1 VPYCLD
7 QIEAY
12 LFPMKDEIDPRSRAV
27 PTGRANRAARM
38 GGLAGGLLSSAAA
51 AGAKQLLMGRKPSP
65 REMLLTP
72 ANAQRLTQQLSQMR
86 GAAMKMGQLLSLE
99 AGDLLTPELA
109 AVLRPL
115 QSQAHFMPPAQLKQ
129 VLTKAWGP
137 DFTKRFKKFDV
148 RPIAAASIGQ
158 VHRAQT
164 RDGRDLAIKVQYPG
178 IRDSIDSDL
187 RNLASLMRLSGMM
200 PKGLDLKPL
209 LEDARQQLHEEA
221 DYDKEAR
228 SLRQFGTLLQDD
240 PTFIVPDCHDDL
252 SNTDILAMD
261 FIPSEPIDTLETADQ
276 STRDTMA
283 DHLIRLMMR
292 EVFDF
297 HLVQSDP
304 NFANFRW
311 QPDSG
316 SLVLLDFGATRP
328 VSPDLVARS
337 RAILQPS
344 LDNDLQAVAQALT
357 QLGLLSEALPEATRT
372 EILSMVEMANA
383 PMLSPAGFDFGDTSL
398 VAELRDRGM
407 ALGRDRSIQHIP
419 PTEVLYL
426 QRKAA
431 GLFLLATRLG
441 ARVNLRSLF
450 QHYA

>member
-1 VPYCLD
+1 
-7 QIEAY
+7 
-12 LFPMKDEIDPRSRAV
+12 MKDEADPRSRAV
-27 PTGRANRAARM
+27 PTGRAARAARM
-38 GGLAGGLLSSAAA
+38 GGLAGGLLTSAAA
-51 AGAKQLLMGRKPSP
+51 AGARSLFQGRKPSP
-65 REMLLTP
+65 RDMFLTP
-72 ANAQRLTQQLSQMR
+72 SNAQRLTRELSQMR

-109 AVLRPL
+109 AMLRPL
-115 QSQAHFMPPAQLKQ
+115 QAQAHFMPPAQLKQ
-129 VLTKAWGP
+129 VLTKAWGA

-164 RDGRDLAIKVQYPG
+164 HDGRDLAIKVQYPG

-200 PKGLDLKPL
+200 PKGLDLAPF

-221 DYDKEAR
+221 DYEAEAR
-228 SLRQFGTLLQDD
+228 SLRQFGDLLKDD
-240 PTFIVPDCHDDL
+240 PDFIVPACHEDL
-252 SNTDILAMD
+252 STRDILAME
-261 FIPSEPIDTLETADQ
+261 FIPSDPIDTLEDADQ
-276 STRDTMA
+276 ATRNRMA
-283 DHLIRLMMR
+283 ERLIALMMR

-311 QPDSG
+311 QPETG
-316 SLVLLDFGATRP
+316 KLVLLDFGATRRL
-328 VSPDLVARS
+328 SPDLVARS
-337 RAILQPS
+337 RAVLRPS
-344 LDNDLQAVAQALT
+344 LENDLSGIAEALRA
-357 QLGLLSEALPEATRT
+357 LGLLSDVLPERTRA

-383 PMLSPAGFDFGDTSL
+383 PMLHPEGFDFADTSL

-407 ALGRDRSIQHIP
+407 ELGRDRSIQHIP

-431 GLFLLATRLG
+431 GLFLLATRLR
-441 ARVNLRSLF
+441 AQVNLRDLF
-450 QHYA
+450 QRYS

>member
-1 VPYCLD
+1 
-7 QIEAY
+7 
-12 LFPMKDEIDPRSRAV
+12 MTDEIDPRSRAV
-27 PTGRANRAARM
+27 PTGRTTRALRM
-38 GGLAGGLLSSAAA
+38 GGLASGLLGSAAA
-51 AGAKQLLMGRKPSP
+51 AGAKHLLQGRKPSP
-65 REMLLTP
+65 REMFLTP
-72 ANAQRLTQQLSQMR
+72 ANAHRLTRELSQMR

-115 QSQAHFMPPAQLKQ
+115 QAQAHTMPPAQLKH
-129 VLTKAWGP
+129 VLTAAWGP

-221 DYDKEAR
+221 DYDQEAR
-228 SLRQFGTLLQDD
+228 SLVAFSALLQND
-240 PTFIVPDCHDDL
+240 PDFIVPAFHQDL
-252 SNTDILAMD
+252 SSRDILAMD
-261 FIPSEPIDTLETADQ
+261 FVPSEPIDTLEHADQ
-276 STRDTMA
+276 ATRDDMA
-283 DHLIRLMMR
+283 ERLIALMMR
-292 EVFDF
+292 EVFAF

-311 QPDSG
+311 QPETG
-316 SLVLLDFGATRP
+316 KLVLLDFGATR
-328 VSPDLVARS
+328 SLTPDLVARAK
-337 RAILQPS
+337 AILQPS
-344 LDNDLQAVAQALT
+344 LDNDLPAIATALHA
-357 QLGLLSEALPEATRT
+357 LGLLADALPETTRA
-372 EILSMVEMANA
+372 EILSMVDMANA
-383 PMLSPAGFDFGDTSL
+383 PMLDPGGFDFGDTSL
-398 VAELRDRGM
+398 VSDLRDRGM

-431 GLFLLATRLG
+431 GLFLLATRLR
-441 ARVNLRSLF
+441 AKVTLRDLF
-450 QHYA
+450 NRHV

>member
-1 VPYCLD
+1 
-7 QIEAY
+7 
-12 LFPMKDEIDPRSRAV
+12 MKDDFDTRSRAV
-27 PTGRANRAARM
+27 PTGRATRAARM
-38 GGLAGGLLSSAAA
+38 GGLAGGLLTSAAA
-51 AGAKQLLMGRKPSP
+51 AGARQLFQGRRPTP
-65 REMLLTP
+65 RDMFLTP
-72 ANAQRLTQQLSQMR
+72 SNAQRLTRELSQMR

-109 AVLRPL
+109 AILRPL
-115 QSQAHFMPPAQLKQ
+115 QAQAHFMPPAQLKQ
-129 VLTKAWGP
+129 VLTKAWGA

-164 RDGRDLAIKVQYPG
+164 HDGRDLAIKVQYPG

-187 RNLASLMRLSGMM
+187 SNLASLMRLSGMM

-209 LEDARQQLHEEA
+209 LEDARAQLHEEA
-221 DYDKEAR
+221 DYEQEAR
-228 SLRQFGTLLQDD
+228 SLRRFGDLLKDD
-240 PTFIVPDCHDDL
+240 PDFIVPAVHDDL
-252 SNTDILAMD
+252 STRDILEME
-261 FIPSEPIDTLETADQ
+261 FIPSDPIETLENADQ
-276 STRDTMA
+276 STRNRMA
-283 DHLIRLMMR
+283 ERLIALMMR

-311 QPDSG
+311 QPETG
-316 SLVLLDFGATRP
+316 KLVLLDFGATRRL
-328 VSPDLVARS
+328 SPDLVARS
-337 RAILQPS
+337 RAILRPS
-344 LDNDLQAVAQALT
+344 LQNDLPGIGTALRD
-357 QLGLLSEALPEATRT
+357 LGLLADALPDKTRA

-383 PMLSPAGFDFGDTSL
+383 PMLHPDGFDFGDTSL
-398 VAELRDRGM
+398 VSDLRDRGM

-431 GLFLLATRLG
+431 GLFLLATRLR
-441 ARVNLRSLF
+441 AQVTLRDLF
-450 QHYA
+450 DHHV

>member
-1 VPYCLD
+1 MNDTP
-7 QIEAY
+7 
-12 LFPMKDEIDPRSRAV
+12 DPRSRAV
-27 PTGRANRAARM
+27 PTGRTSRAMRM
-38 GGLAGGLLSSAAA
+38 GGLAGGLLGSAAA
-51 AGAKQLLMGRKPSP
+51 EGARQLFHGQRPSA
-65 REMLLTP
+65 RAMFLTP
-72 ANAQRLTQQLSQMR
+72 SNAQRLTDQLSQMR

-99 AGDLLTPELA
+99 AGDLLTAELA

-129 VLTKAWGP
+129 VLTAAWGT
-137 DFTKRFKKFDV
+137 DFTKRFRKFDV

-200 PKGLDLKPL
+200 PKGLDLRPL

-221 DYDKEAR
+221 DYEQEAR
-228 SLRQFGTLLQDD
+228 SLVRFGKLLRDD
-240 PTFIVPDCHDDL
+240 PDFIVPTCHDDL
-252 SNTDILAMD
+252 SSRDILAME
-261 FIPSEPIDTLETADQ
+261 FIPSDPIDTLEDADQ
-276 STRDTMA
+276 STRNRMA
-283 DHLIRLMMR
+283 ERLIALMMR
-292 EVFDF
+292 EVFEF

-311 QPDSG
+311 QPETG
-316 SLVLLDFGATRP
+316 KLVLLDFGATHTLT
-328 VSPDLVARS
+328 PDLVARS
-337 RAILQPS
+337 RGVLQPA
-344 LDNDLQAVAQALT
+344 LDNDLPGIERALT
-357 QLGLLSEALPEATRT
+357 NLGLLSDALPEKTRA
-372 EILSMVEMANA
+372 EILNMVDMANA
-383 PMLSPAGFDFGDTSL
+383 PMLHPDGFDFGDTSL
-398 VAELRDRGM
+398 VANLRDRGL

-431 GLFLLATRLG
+431 GLFLLATRLR
-441 ARVNLRSLF
+441 AHVPLRHLF
-450 QHYA
+450 QRYA

>member
-1 VPYCLD
+1 
-7 QIEAY
+7 
-12 LFPMKDEIDPRSRAV
+12 
-27 PTGRANRAARM
+27 
-38 GGLAGGLLSSAAA
+38 
-51 AGAKQLLMGRKPSP
+51 
-65 REMLLTP
+65 
-72 ANAQRLTQQLSQMR
+72 
-86 GAAMKMGQLLSLE
+86 
-99 AGDLLTPELA
+99 
-109 AVLRPL
+109 
-115 QSQAHFMPPAQLKQ
+115 
-129 VLTKAWGP
+129 
-137 DFTKRFKKFDV
+137 
-148 RPIAAASIGQ
+148 
-158 VHRAQT
+158 
-164 RDGRDLAIKVQYPG
+164 
-178 IRDSIDSDL
+178 
-187 RNLASLMRLSGMM
+187 
-200 PKGLDLKPL
+200 
-209 LEDARQQLHEEA
+209 
-221 DYDKEAR
+221 
-228 SLRQFGTLLQDD
+228 LQDD

-407 ALGRDRSIQHIP
+407 ALGRDRSIQHVP

>member
-1 VPYCLD
+1 
-7 QIEAY
+7 
-12 LFPMKDEIDPRSRAV
+12 MKDTPDPRSRAV
-27 PTGRANRAARM
+27 PTGRTSRAMRM
-38 GGLAGGLLSSAAA
+38 GGLAGGLLGSAAA
-51 AGAKQLLMGRKPSP
+51 AGARQLFQGQRPSA
-65 REMLLTP
+65 REMFLTP
-72 ANAQRLTQQLSQMR
+72 SNAHRLTDQLSQMR

-129 VLTKAWGP
+129 VLTAAWGT

-221 DYDKEAR
+221 DYEQEAR
-228 SLRQFGTLLQDD
+228 SLRRFGELLQDD
-240 PTFIVPDCHDDL
+240 PDFIVPTSHDDL
-252 SNTDILAMD
+252 SSRDILAMD
-261 FIPSEPIDTLETADQ
+261 FIPSDPIDTLEDADQ
-276 STRDTMA
+276 TTRNTMA
-283 DHLIRLMMR
+283 ERLVTLMMR

-311 QPDSG
+311 QPETG
-316 SLVLLDFGATRP
+316 KLVLLDFGATRTL
-328 VSPDLVARS
+328 SPDLVARS
-337 RAILQPS
+337 RGVLQPA
-344 LDNDLQAVAQALT
+344 LDTDLPGIERALT
-357 QLGLLSEALPEATRT
+357 NLGLLSEALPEKTRA
-372 EILSMVEMANA
+372 EILNMVEMANA
-383 PMLSPAGFDFGDTSL
+383 PMLHAHGFDFGNTSL
-398 VAELRDRGM
+398 VANLRDRGL

-431 GLFLLATRLG
+431 GLFLLATRLR
-441 ARVNLRSLF
+441 AQVTLRDLF
-450 QHYA
+450 QRFA

>member
-1 VPYCLD
+1 MNDTP
-7 QIEAY
+7 
-12 LFPMKDEIDPRSRAV
+12 DPRSRAV
-27 PTGRANRAARM
+27 PTGRTSRAMRM
-38 GGLAGGLLSSAAA
+38 GGLASGLLGSAAA
-51 AGAKQLLMGRKPSP
+51 EGARQLFQGQRPSA
-65 REMLLTP
+65 RAMFLTP
-72 ANAQRLTQQLSQMR
+72 SNAQRLTDQLSQMR

-109 AVLRPL
+109 SVLRPL

-129 VLTKAWGP
+129 VLTAAWGA

-221 DYDKEAR
+221 DYEQEAR
-228 SLRQFGTLLQDD
+228 SLRRFGNLLQDD
-240 PTFIVPDCHDDL
+240 PDFIVPACYDDL
-252 SNTDILAMD
+252 SSRDILAME
-261 FIPSEPIDTLETADQ
+261 FIPSEPIDTLEDADQ
-276 STRDTMA
+276 TTRNVMA
-283 DHLIRLMMR
+283 ERIIALMMR
-292 EVFDF
+292 EVFEF

-311 QPDSG
+311 QPETG
-316 SLVLLDFGATRP
+316 KLVLLDFGATRTLT
-328 VSPDLVARS
+328 PDLVARS
-337 RAILQPS
+337 RGVLHPS
-344 LDNDLQAVAQALT
+344 LDNDLPGIERALAD
-357 QLGLLSEALPEATRT
+357 LGLLADALPEKTRA
-372 EILSMVEMANA
+372 EILNMVDMANA
-383 PMLSPAGFDFGDTSL
+383 PMLHPDGFDFGDTSL
-398 VAELRDRGM
+398 VANLRDRGL

-431 GLFLLATRLG
+431 GLFLLATRLR
-441 ARVNLRSLF
+441 AQVTLRDLF
-450 QHYA
+450 KRYA